1 MSQILSFQ
9 QVINI
14 KLLMRYFTFVYLDY
28 IFEAPSVFLYLQPI
42 SFRTSHH
49 SDAQRPVYGTAQH
62 HPWCLGAPQVHLFNN
77 WGRGQMCSQQESWLL
92 EVSASFMELLS
103 SWLKFIRF
111 YIKNRNKIKCLV
123 SIGLSVSNLAVCTL
137 RSVSW
142 GERAAAAV
150 NIYSESSSKAPR
162 SGR

>member
-1 MSQILSFQ
+1 MVL
-9 QVINI
+9 
-14 KLLMRYFTFVYLDY
+14 
-28 IFEAPSVFLYLQPI
+28 P
-42 SFRTSHH
+42 
-49 SDAQRPVYGTAQH
+49 
-62 HPWCLGAPQVHLFNN
+62 C
-77 WGRGQMCSQQESWLL
+77 
-92 EVSASFMELLS
+92 

-123 SIGLSVSNLAVCTL
+123 SIGLLVSNLAVCAL

-142 GERAAAAV
+142 GEGAATAV

>member
-1 MSQILSFQ
+1 MLSFQ

-14 KLLMRYFTFVYLDY
+14 KLFVRYFTFIYLDY
-28 IFEAPSVFLYLQPI
+28 IFEAQSVFLYVQPI

-49 SDAQRPVYGTAQH
+49 ADAQWPLYGTAQH
-62 HPWCLGAPQVHLFNN
+62 HPWCLGALQEQLSNN
-77 WGRGQMCSQQESWLL
+77 WGRGLMCSQQEGWIL
-92 EVSASFMELLS
+92 EVSASFMVLPC

-111 YIKNRNKIKCLV
+111 YIKNRNKIKWLV
-123 SIGLSVSNLAVCTL
+123 SIGLSVSNLAVCAL

-142 GERAAAAV
+142 GEGAAAAV